1 MEPEIF
7 INFKHYENAVGNN
20 CEKLL
25 NDFSNLKDNNI
36 YYCLSYIDLRLNS
49 KFNNLKIFSQSVDVN
64 DYGAFTGSVSM
75 ESLMSI
81 GIHGSLLNH
90 SENRI
95 NEENIIRILEKSKN
109 NNFTIV
115 LCAENIEEIK
125 KYSKFEPDYIAYE
138 PPELI
143 GGNISVSNAKPEII
157 EEAGKICKNRTK
169 LLVGAGVKTKEDIDR
184 SMDLGAHGVLIASGI
199 IRDPKPIN
207 KLISLTHTR

>member
-125 KYSKFEPDYIAYE
+125 KY
-138 PPELI
+138 
-143 GGNISVSNAKPEII
+143 
-157 EEAGKICKNRTK
+157 
-169 LLVGAGVKTKEDIDR
+169 
-184 SMDLGAHGVLIASGI
+184 
-199 IRDPKPIN
+199 
-207 KLISLTHTR
+207 